1 MEDQE
6 VLEARAKLAQKFG
19 GSTRTGGK
27 GTMKRTK
34 KVVHKTNTVD
44 DKKLRS
50 SMKKLGTQPLPAIE
64 EANMFMEDNTVM
76 HFTNPEVQANIR
88 DNFMVI
94 SGNGE
99 VKSIKDLMPGILPQL
114 GPKDMQFLK
123 DFLQTAQTA
132 QDEEVP
138 ELVGEQNFEDIAEQD

>member
-6 VLEARAKLAQKFG
+6 VIDARTRLAEKFG
-19 GSTRTGGK
+19 NQTRTGGK
-27 GTMKRTK
+27 GSMRRKK
-34 KVVHKTNTVD
+34 KVVHKTSSAD

-50 SMKKLGTQPLPAIE
+50 SMKKLGSQPLPGIE
-64 EANMFMEDNTVM
+64 EANMFMENNNVM

-88 DNFMVI
+88 DNLIVI

-99 VKSIKDLMPGILPQL
+99 VKGIQDLMPGILPQL

-123 DFLQTAQTA
+123 DFLQQSAK
-132 QDEEVP
+132 EEDVP
-138 ELVGEQNFEDIAEQD
+138 DLVGDQNFEDIAEQD

>member
-6 VLEARAKLAQKFG
+6 VIDARARLAEKFG
-19 GSTRTGGK
+19 SQTRTGGK
-27 GTMKRTK
+27 GSMRRKK
-34 KVVHKTNTVD
+34 KVVHKASSAD

-50 SMKKLGTQPLPAIE
+50 SMKKLGSQPLPGIE
-64 EANMFMEDNTVM
+64 EANMFMENNNVL

-88 DNFMVI
+88 DNLIVI

-99 VKSIKDLMPGILPQL
+99 VKGIQDLMPGILPQL

-123 DFLQTAQTA
+123 DFLQQSAK
-132 QDEEVP
+132 EEDVP
-138 ELVGEQNFEDIAEQD
+138 DLVGDQNFEDIAEQD